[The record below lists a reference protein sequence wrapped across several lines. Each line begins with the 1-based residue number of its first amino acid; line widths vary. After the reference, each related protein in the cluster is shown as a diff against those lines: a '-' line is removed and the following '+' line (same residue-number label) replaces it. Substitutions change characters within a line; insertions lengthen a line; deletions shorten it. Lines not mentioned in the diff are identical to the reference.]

1 MKRYVR
7 WGFALAL
14 LPLAGCGGRGEEAPM
29 AAPAGPPPLASADA
43 TFITQAA
50 MGGLDEVQDGQI
62 ALQKATRP
70 AVRQFAQ
77 QMVTDHTQVNQQLTA
92 LAQRK
97 GVAPPPAPD
106 PQQAA
111 EAQKLQ
117 GLRGRGFDREFVRDQ
132 LTDHQQAVALFQQEA
147 QQGTDPDVKAFAQQ
161 TLPTLQQHLQMV
173 QALEGRPTAR
183 APKM

>member
-1 MKRYVR
+1 MKRYAR
-7 WGFALAL
+7 WGFALLL
-14 LPLAGCGGRGEEAPM
+14 LPLAGCGGREEAPM
-29 AAPAGPPPLASADA
+29 AAPAAPPPLASADA
-43 TFITQAA
+43 TFITQAG

-77 QMVTDHTQVNQQLTA
+77 QIVTDHTQVNQQLTA

-97 GVAPPPAPD
+97 GVTPPTAPD

-117 GLRGRGFDREFVRDQ
+117 GLRGRAFDREYVRDQ
-132 LTDHQQAVALFQQEA
+132 LTDHQQAIALFQQEA
-147 QQGTDPDVKAFAQQ
+147 QQGTDPDVKAFAEQ
-161 TLPTLQQHLQMV
+161 TLPALQQHLQMA
-173 QALEGRPTAR
+173 QALEGRPAAR